1 MSSGYEKLGIEI
13 DFKFAEGLQE
23 VVSKIESA
31 FKKIKIADSLS
42 GEEAKFK
49 SLAKKMADALGKP
62 LKELEDQLK
71 AANLTK
77 SLTDGQKLLDKTAKG
92 YDAVTGKIIN
102 LIDKEKEEIK
112 LIQQKN
118 QILNK
123 AHAEKLR
130 MIDREIAAVKKAN
143 QASDSADAYFTNQKR
158 IKELEKERASVET
171 AKAFQGRGTSAESQE
186 LEKKK
191 WLNREFANLD
201 KQREKEHTSSVNN
214 LNRISEDFIK
224 QNSKIELSTKK
235 AITAQQQFN
244 KVLTEA
250 HNINKQ
256 SDWNKQ
262 AGTIGQ
268 NYASFGNGFVRSSAM
283 TFDPNNAVEM
293 NKAHAAAAKLNGQ
306 FQTGTKSINAFT
318 ASFGLMTTRLA
329 EFYSIRTVMF
339 AVSGQVREAVAA
351 TLDFNQALHDTAAIA
366 GSSVNEMKQFE
377 KLAVS
382 IATSS
387 RFSLAQTTE
396 IMKTLAQAG
405 IKANDMPD
413 MAKATALFATGAGAT
428 PAQAVDL
435 MTTSLNAYEL
445 KAQDGMRVSNALTAA
460 LNASKLEA
468 GGLSTAFNY
477 LANQSEMMGF
487 ELEETL
493 GIIAAFSNR
502 GVKSSTIG
510 TGVSSLMV
518 DLAAP
523 KPRFAKLMKE
533 YKVGLEEIN
542 PMTHSFAEVIAR
554 LEKAAIPVDRILAS
568 MDKRIGKALVTALN
582 IGAEGFEL
590 MTKAVTGT
598 DAALVA
604 NYKAMQ
610 GARAQLNV
618 LKSEFTIA
626 VKEIGDSLSGPI
638 TAGFKAIKTVVAG
651 MRTEGGM
658 LVLTLT
664 GLTVGAAAATGMFIS
679 LSKAIA
685 TAGTAAALFTNL
697 NGWVLGL
704 TGVFAA
710 AAAALTYFGKE
721 QSELTAKSEAYSKK
735 LAENADKTQ
744 QAELGLL
751 DIYTQVDKKQIDT
764 KTGYIKFTNQQKE
777 AMIRLKNAYPDH
789 FDNLDI
795 ERTKLTELKTILEE
809 IDKLQS
815 SRIKSSVDAYNM
827 ESHRNTDRRLLLE
840 MDPSY
845 KRAESILGKS
855 GVEGRNTIE
864 KLINTKSVMASN
876 IAGVNVGVGTP
887 DEIFLSLFK
896 KRNKELLAAYQES
909 KKMQDVSKQLFDGT
923 AVLDTKEVGG
933 EYFAKILEQTK
944 EPKPTSGGNKEP
956 AATKKEKDELKNAL
970 DDIVQYRSKL
980 QEERD
985 KDIEAVLTKSFN
997 DEELSIEKKTENRY
1011 AAWEKIE
1018 ERSAKE
1024 TARKK
1029 SELRQKFDK
1038 LEESTKKNP
1047 VLVNQFKLAEE
1058 DLDKAAITDLDK
1070 SLQTLTDKFQSGT
1083 KIKLPMLSGDLVE
1096 KQQDRRIRNSQ
1107 QSNAIAKEM
1116 AKTAEQVHAL
1126 ELEQLRL
1133 EIDATAK
1140 KKEQWEIDLAIL
1152 NKQVDSTSETQR
1164 TGAEWEKLLASK
1176 TSTIDRLEEVNILLE
1191 QMKRNLAD
1199 EGNTSFWYNFEKGVT
1214 TAVKSLGTFKTQTQ
1228 SLGGEI
1234 TNTLA
1239 DGLTG
1244 TIDNMITSLAEGENA
1259 WKSFRDGV
1267 GNVLG
1272 DIAKELQKYVAKLIA
1287 VWAVQ
1292 QLVGIATSAGS
1303 SGNIGAGGGWGN
1315 GGNVNF
1321 GPGMASGGLVTGG
1334 VKGRDSVPAILM
1346 PEEYVVRTEAVRKYG
1361 VDFMKDLNEG
1371 KVKKFAEGGSAGG
1384 FSAGSKES
1392 SGKGQEVGLTIINV
1406 ADPNSVPSKTNS
1418 AEIMNVVS
1426 FAIDRRD
1433 PVIKKL
1439 KAFIKEA

>member
-13 DFKFAEGLQE
+13 DFQFAKGLAE
-23 VVSKIESA
+23 VVDKIEAA
-31 FKKIKIADSLS
+31 FKNIKIADSLS
-42 GEEAKFK
+42 GEERKINT
-49 SLAKKMADALGKP
+49 LAKKMADALGEPVSVLK
-62 LKELEDQLK
+62 KELKDANYTK
-71 AANLTK
+71 AIA
-77 SLTDGQKLLDKTAKG
+77 DGQKLLNQNAKG
-92 YDAVTGKIIN
+92 WDVINGKIVN
-102 LIDKEKEEIK
+102 TLAHEKEQLAEAKK
-112 LIQQKN
+112 LNIEKQK
-118 QILNK
+118 L
-123 AHAEKLR
+123 LR
-130 MIDREIAAVKKAN
+130 
-143 QASDSADAYFTNQKR
+143 
-158 IKELEKERASVET
+158 L
-171 AKAFQGRGTSAESQE
+171 
-186 LEKKK
+186 
-191 WLNREFANLD
+191 
-201 KQREKEHTSSVNN
+201 
-214 LNRISEDFIK
+214 
-224 QNSKIELSTKK
+224 
-235 AITAQQQFN
+235 
-244 KVLTEA
+244 LTEA

-256 SDWNKQ
+256 NDWNKQ

-268 NYASFGNGFVRSSAM
+268 NYASFGNGFVRSSAL
-283 TFDPNNAVEM
+283 TFDPNNTVEM
-293 NKAHAAAAKLNGQ
+293 NKAHAAAAKLNSQ

-318 ASFGLMTTRLA
+318 ASFGRMTTRLA

-339 AVSGQVREAVAA
+339 AVSGQVREAIAA

-366 GSSVNEMKQFE
+366 GSSVDEMKQFE

-413 MAKATALFATGAGAT
+413 MTKATALFATGAGAT

-468 GGLSTAFNY
+468 GGLGTAFNY

-510 TGVSSLMV
+510 TGVSSLLV

-523 KPRFAKLMKE
+523 KPRFAALMKE
-533 YKVGLEEIN
+533 YKVGLAEIN
-542 PMTHSFAEVIAR
+542 PMTHTFSEIIAR

-582 IGAEGFEL
+582 IGADGFDL

-626 VKEIGDSLSGPI
+626 IKEIGDSLSGPI
-638 TAGFKAIKTVVAG
+638 TSGFKAVKTVVAG
-651 MRTEGGM
+651 LRTDGGM
-658 LVLTLT
+658 LVLTLS
-664 GLTVGAAAATGMFIS
+664 GLTIAASAATGMFIS

-685 TAGTAAALFTNL
+685 TAGTAAALFTKL
-697 NGWVLGL
+697 NGWVLVL
-704 TGVFAA
+704 TSVFAT

-721 QSELTAKSEAYSKK
+721 QAELTEKSEAYSKK

-751 DIYTQVDKKQIDT
+751 DIYTQVDKKQIDA
-764 KTGYIKFTNQQKE
+764 KTGYIKFTNNQKE
-777 AMIRLKNAYPDH
+777 ALIRLKNEYSGH

-795 ERTKLTELKTILEE
+795 EFTKMSDLKGILEE

-815 SRIKSSVDAYNM
+815 NRIKSSVDTFNM

-840 MDPSY
+840 MEPGY
-845 KRAESILGKS
+845 KRVESILNKS
-855 GVEGRNTIE
+855 GTEGRNTIE

-887 DEIFLSLFK
+887 DEIFLTVFK
-896 KRNKELLAAYQES
+896 KRNKDLLAAYQES
-909 KKMQDVSKQLFDGT
+909 KKLQEVSKQMFDGT
-923 AVLDTKEVGG
+923 AVIDTKEVGG
-933 EYFAKILEQTK
+933 EYFAKILEKTEESKKSNLTSTTK
-944 EPKPTSGGNKEP
+944 TH
-956 AATKKEKDELKNAL
+956 ATEKEKDELKNAL

-985 KDIEAVLTKSFN
+985 KDIENILTKSFN
-997 DEELSIEKKTENRY
+997 DEELSIEKKTENLY
-1011 AAWEKIE
+1011 EAWNKIE
-1018 ERSAKE
+1018 EQSIKE

-1029 SELRQKFDK
+1029 SELRQKFNKYD
-1038 LEESTKKNP
+1038 EETKKNP
-1047 VLVNQFKLAEE
+1047 LLVNQFKLAEE
-1058 DLDKAAITDLDK
+1058 DLDKSASSDLDK
-1070 SLQTLTDKFQSGT
+1070 SLQALTDKFQAGT
-1083 KIKLPMLSGDLVE
+1083 KLKLPVLSADIVD
-1096 KQQDRRIRNSQ
+1096 KQQDKRIRNAQ
-1107 QSNAIAKEM
+1107 QSNAIAKDA

-1126 ELEQLRL
+1126 ELDQLRL
-1133 EIDATAK
+1133 EIDANNSKKQAFKTAVDTL
-1140 KKEQWEIDLAIL
+1140 QTTIDA
-1152 NKQVDSTSETQR
+1152 T
-1164 TGAEWEKLLASK
+1164 AESDRHGDNWEKLVSLQESYK
-1176 TSTIDRLEEVNILLE
+1176 DRLEETVLLTE
-1191 QMKRNLAD
+1191 ELTHKLSS
-1199 EGNTSFWYNFEKGVT
+1199 ESNTSFWFNFEKGVT
-1214 TAVKSLGTFKTQTQ
+1214 NATKSLGTFKSHTID
-1228 SLGGEI
+1228 LGSQI
-1234 TNTLA
+1234 TGTLA
-1239 DGLTG
+1239 DGLTS
-1244 TIDNMITSLAEGENA
+1244 TIDNMITSLVEGENA
-1259 WKSFRDGV
+1259 WKSFRDGIASV
-1267 GNVLG
+1267 FS
-1272 DIAKELQKYVAKLIA
+1272 DIGKVLQKYVAELIA
-1287 VWAVQ
+1287 VWMVQ
-1292 QLVGIATSAGS
+1292 QLVGIVTS
-1303 SGNIGAGGGWGN
+1303 SGGGGGGFGGGYGN

-1321 GPGMASGGLVTGG
+1321 GPGMADGGLVTGG
-1334 VKGRDSVPAILM
+1334 IKGKDSVNALLM
-1346 PEEYVVRTEAVRKYG
+1346 PKEYVIKAQAVEKYG
-1361 VDFMKDLNEG
+1361 VEFMHDLNQG
-1371 KVKKFAEGGSAGG
+1371 KIKKFAEGGSVGG
-1384 FSAGSKES
+1384 FSGGSS
-1392 SGKGQEVGLTIINV
+1392 SQYSKGQEVGLTIINV
-1406 ADPNSVPSKTNS
+1406 ADPNSVPAKTNN

>member
-23 VVSKIESA
+23 VITKIEAA
-31 FKKIKIADSLS
+31 FKKIKIGNELTGGLAFTKKQLDGIALAVGKSAEEVSKGLS
-42 GEEAKFK
+42 SVANNKKIQDGVSSFRKYE
-49 SLAKKMADALGKP
+49 LA
-62 LKELEDQLK
+62 
-71 AANLTK
+71 
-77 SLTDGQKLLDKTAKG
+77 
-92 YDAVTGKIIN
+92 IN
-102 LIDKEKEEIK
+102 E
-112 LIQQKN
+112 
-118 QILNK
+118 
-123 AHAEKLR
+123 
-130 MIDREIAAVKKAN
+130 V
-143 QASDSADAYFTNQKR
+143 
-158 IKELEKERASVET
+158 
-171 AKAFQGRGTSAESQE
+171 TSATRKLEQE
-186 LEKKK
+186 QGQQL
-191 WLNREFANLD
+191 LSAI
-201 KQREKEHTSSVNN
+201 NN
-214 LNRISEDFIK
+214 
-224 QNSKIELSTKK
+224 TKK
-235 AITAQQQFN
+235 ATTAQQQFN

-268 NYASFGNGFVRSSAM
+268 NYASFGNGFVRSSAL

-306 FQTGTKSINAFT
+306 FQTGTKTINAFT
-318 ASFGLMTTRLA
+318 ASFGRMTTRLA

-339 AVSGQVREAVAA
+339 AVTGQVREAIAA

-413 MAKATALFATGAGAT
+413 MTKATALFATGAGAT

-582 IGAEGFEL
+582 IGADGFEL
-590 MTKAVTGT
+590 MTRAITGT
-598 DAALVA
+598 DSALIA
-604 NYKAMQ
+604 NEKAMQ

-618 LKSEFTIA
+618 LKSEFTVA

-638 TAGFKAIKTVVAG
+638 SAGFSIVRAAVSGLGTEAGRATLAVAGLSTAALIAGTVFMNFKKAI
-651 MRTEGGM
+651 EG
-658 LVLTLT
+658 TT
-664 GLTVGAAAATGMFIS
+664 I
-679 LSKAIA
+679 
-685 TAGTAAALFTNL
+685 AAALFTKL
-697 NGWVLGL
+697 NPWILAFTAVVGGSLALL
-704 TGVFAA
+704 TA
-710 AAAALTYFGKE
+710 FGAKKQKLKE
-721 QSELTAKSEAYSKK
+721 QDEAYI
-735 LAENADKTQ
+735 KTLTKQAGVLQ
-744 QAELGLL
+744 QAEMSLIDFLGK
-751 DIYTQVDKKQIDT
+751 IDKKTQIVKEGKDEYVKFTDEQRASLNKLVTQYPDYLGKLDLEKTKLEELKVAIDNVHEARIQGSYGAVEQYNLLAMRNEANIGKLKESPGFDKVQELMGKQGVKTNYLPEALDDLENKLSGKDPFFNKYSGVEKELEILKKFRKENKSVLEDIKKTAATKETLMPAVSGIANMDLHASGEFWAKVPPKAVAKT
-764 KTGYIKFTNQQKE
+764 KTGDDDSTVTSSTTKEQKDTLDE
-777 AMIRLKNAYPDH
+777 AMKYITEY
-789 FDNLDI
+789 
-795 ERTKLTELKTILEE
+795 RTKLQI
-809 IDKLQS
+809 S
-815 SRIKSSVDAYNM
+815 SN
-827 ESHRNTDRRLLLE
+827 
-840 MDPSY
+840 
-845 KRAESILGKS
+845 
-855 GVEGRNTIE
+855 
-864 KLINTKSVMASN
+864 
-876 IAGVNVGVGTP
+876 
-887 DEIFLSLFK
+887 
-896 KRNKELLAAYQES
+896 
-909 KKMQDVSKQLFDGT
+909 
-923 AVLDTKEVGG
+923 
-933 EYFAKILEQTK
+933 
-944 EPKPTSGGNKEP
+944 
-956 AATKKEKDELKNAL
+956 
-970 DDIVQYRSKL
+970 
-980 QEERD
+980 
-985 KDIEAVLTKSFN
+985 KDIEAVLVKSFN
-997 DEELSIEKKTENRY
+997 DEGLSIEKKTENMY
-1011 AAWEKIE
+1011 KAWEKIE
-1018 ERSAKE
+1018 ENSAI
-1024 TARKK
+1024 
-1029 SELRQKFDK
+1029 ELMDEKQKLLDK
-1038 LEESTKKNP
+1038 LFGYDSEKIRKDPKLLEQYKIAFEE
-1047 VLVNQFKLAEE
+1047 
-1058 DLDKAAITDLDK
+1058 LDKGAVNDLDK
-1070 SLQTLTDKFQSGT
+1070 SLQALTDKFESGT
-1083 KIKLPMLSGDLVE
+1083 KLKIPTLSADIVD
-1096 KQQDRRIRNSQ
+1096 KQQDRRIRNAQ
-1107 QSNAIAKEM
+1107 QSNAIAKDM

-1126 ELEQLRL
+1126 ELDQLRL
-1133 EIDATAK
+1133 EIDANTTK
-1140 KKEQWEIDLAIL
+1140 KQSFQLAIGTL
-1152 NKQVDSTSETQR
+1152 QK
-1164 TGAEWEKLLASK
+1164 
-1176 TSTIDRLEEVNILLE
+1176 TIDATAESDRHGDNWDKLVSLQDSYNDRL
-1191 QMKRNLAD
+1191 D
-1199 EGNTSFWYNFEKGVT
+1199 ETVRLTNELSIKLSDSGNTSFWYNFEKGVT

-1272 DIAKELQKYVAKLIA
+1272 DIAKELQKHVAELIA